1 MSALSK
7 KLGLNAGLVGQVCAE
22 RVRQYFAE
30 IDQASQ
36 PSQASCAD
44 KAPADDASKAAADD
58 NAPADEA
65 SKPAAEDNAAAD
77 EASKAAADKA
87 LADKAPADEAHS
99 DVEATGTCLSS
110 FIC

>member
-1 MSALSK
+1 VISALSK
-7 KLGLNAGLVGQVCAE
+7 KLGLNAGLVGQVCAV
-22 RVRQYFAE
+22 RLRQYFAA

-36 PSQASCAD
+36 PSQASQAD
-44 KAPADDASKAAADD
+44 KAPAVDALKA
-58 NAPADEA
+58 
-65 SKPAAEDNAAAD
+65 AAEDNAAAD
-77 EASKAAADKA
+77 EASEAAADKA

>member
-1 MSALSK
+1 MISALSK

-22 RVRQYFAE
+22 RVRQYFAA

-36 PSQASCAD
+36 PSQASQAD
-44 KAPADDASKAAADD
+44 KAPA
-58 NAPADEA
+58 PADEA
-65 SKPAAEDNAAAD
+65 AKPAAEDNAAD
-77 EASKAAADKA
+77 EASKAA
-87 LADKAPADEAHS
+87 ADKAPADEAHS

>member
-1 MSALSK
+1 MISALSK

-22 RVRQYFAE
+22 RLRQYFAA
-30 IDQASQ
+30 IDQASE
-36 PSQASCAD
+36 PSQASQAD

-65 SKPAAEDNAAAD
+65 SKPAAEDNAAD
-77 EASKAAADKA
+77 EASKAA
-87 LADKAPADEAHS
+87 ADKAPADEAHS